1 MTTTTEMNEAT
12 ETVLPVEDQGTEILK
27 PIYSQEEEPEIEAV
41 LKPIYKKEVPY
52 FKACKYIAFILNLS
66 WIGQITVTSSSQPL

>member
-27 PIYSQEEEPEIEAV
+27 PIYSQEEEPEI
-41 LKPIYKKEVPY
+41 
-52 FKACKYIAFILNLS
+52 
-66 WIGQITVTSSSQPL
+66 